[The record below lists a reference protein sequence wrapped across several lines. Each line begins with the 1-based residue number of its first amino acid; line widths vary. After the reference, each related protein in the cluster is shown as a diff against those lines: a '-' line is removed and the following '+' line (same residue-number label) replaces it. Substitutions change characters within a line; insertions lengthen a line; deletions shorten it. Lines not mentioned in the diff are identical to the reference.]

1 MMLVDRT
8 IVQMWLFK
16 IIAIIVALFS
26 DDKMSF
32 EVHSLAV
39 QYLRIIYMSDCLK
52 LHVKLLVSILIKVNR
67 IMGKENSDSD
77 SWLT

>member
-8 IVQMWLFK
+8 IVQMWPFK